1 MVKVAVI
8 ETGFIGTPTI
18 PSLDDGLNA
27 QLIAEGNRVNKN
39 AATNEDC
46 YIGS

>member
-8 ETGFIGTPTI
+8 ETGFIGI